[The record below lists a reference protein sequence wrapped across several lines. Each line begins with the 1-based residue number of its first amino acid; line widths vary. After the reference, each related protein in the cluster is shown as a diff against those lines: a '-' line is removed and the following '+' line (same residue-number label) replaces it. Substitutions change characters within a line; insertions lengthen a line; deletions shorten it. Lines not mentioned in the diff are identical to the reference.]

1 MLTLGAGLLVIACL
15 MAKLCWGWR
24 TLLVFLALGP
34 PVGAALIFFAQA
46 VQHFS
51 SHGVPLPSVFL
62 AMLLLSYLP
71 GIVPVIGAAL
81 LAQLAWR
88 LPRVGRNGWFRLLSA
103 GVCGAAAGLIT
114 PFALMPG
121 SAYWLM
127 VAGAGAAMVCT
138 ALVLLLEAIDA
149 CEPSKSEEMQ

>member
-1 MLTLGAGLLVIACL
+1 MMTYILVLFAIAAL
-15 MAKLCWGWR
+15 AAEAWWGWR

-71 GIVPVIGAAL
+71 GIAPAIGAAL

-88 LPRVGRNGWFRLLSA
+88 LPRVGRNGWFRLLFA
-103 GVCGAAAGLIT
+103 GACGAAAGLIA
-114 PFALMPG
+114 PFALMHDN
-121 SAYWLM
+121 AYWFM
-127 VAGAGAAMVCT
+127 AAGAGAAMVCT

-149 CEPSKSEEMQ
+149 CEPSKSEEMH